1 MPTSWTRQR
10 SASSWALRRVRDPSP
25 ELPTSEDMMKFQN
38 PGPAGDL
45 ETKYTNLSAL
55 TETGEIGRI
64 RGYASRF
71 GEADQSGDVVAPGA
85 FAKSLERLKEAGRTV
100 KFLWQ
105 HDPSRPIGVWQEVRE
120 NATGLWVAGEVL
132 TEIQLGREAAAL
144 MKAKAIDGLS
154 IGYRVVKSE
163 KNKETGGRT
172 LLEIDLWE
180 VSLVTFPM
188 LPTARAHADAVVET
202 SDDIATALAEA
213 LVG

>member
-1 MPTSWTRQR
+1 MTLISN
-10 SASSWALRRVRDPSP
+10 
-25 ELPTSEDMMKFQN
+25 ELES
-38 PGPAGDL
+38 GL
-45 ETKYTNLSAL
+45 ETKYTALSSL

-64 RGYASRF
+64 KGYASRF
-71 GEADQSGDVVAPGA
+71 GESDQSGDVVAKGA
-85 FAKSLERLKEAGRTV
+85 FEKSLERLKDAGRTV

-105 HDPSRPIGVWQEVRE
+105 HDPAKPIGTWAEVRE
-120 NATGLWVAGEVL
+120 NNTGLWVSGEVL

-144 MKAKAIDGLS
+144 MKAGAIDGLS

-188 LPTARAHADAVVET
+188 LPTARANQDPPLTA
-202 SDDIATALAEA
+202 SDDIAAALAEA
-213 LVG
+213 LAG